1 MMGISTIGRQG
12 LAMPGSEKTLK
23 NNAITRALHYEFA
36 QGGGCLVSGERIW
49 YLTSGGDWLRKTMP
63 WCH

>member
-36 QGGGCLVSGERIW
+36 QGVSVWFLGKGFGI
-49 YLTSGGDWLRKTMP
+49 
-63 WCH
+63 